1 MKAIRVEAF
10 GGPDV
15 LRLVEISDP
24 QPGPGQLL
32 VQVEAAGVNFIDVYQ
47 RTGLYPNPLPFT
59 LGLEGAGVVEGVGP
73 GVAGF
78 RVGDRVA
85 WANVPGGY
93 AELGLVPAESAVVLP
108 AGLELQVAAALML
121 QGMTA
126 QYLCTS
132 TYPLRAGDTCLV
144 HAAAG
149 GVGLLLVQLA
159 KKRGARVIG
168 TVSTEEKARLAREA
182 GADDVVQYTRE
193 DFLEAVRRLTQGR
206 GVQVVY
212 DSVGKTTA
220 EKSLDCL
227 APRGMMVFYGN
238 ASGPA
243 PPVDPL
249 ALSRKGS
256 LFLTRPTLG
265 HYVADRA
272 SLEARAS
279 EVLEDAAA
287 GRLKVRIDRTY
298 PLAQAGEAHRV
309 LEARQT
315 SGKVLLL
322 PRGKGRS

>member
-1 MKAIRVEAF
+1 MKAIRIEAF
-10 GGPDV
+10 GGPEV
-15 LRLVEISDP
+15 LRLVEISDL
-24 QPGPGQLL
+24 QPARGQLL
-32 VQVEAAGVNFIDVYQ
+32 VRVEAAGVNYIDVYQ

-59 LGLEGAGVVEGVGP
+59 LGLEGAGVVLEVGSA
-73 GVAGF
+73 VAGF
-78 RVGDRVA
+78 EVGDRVA

-93 AELGLVPAESAVVLP
+93 AELALVPAESAVLIP
-108 AGLELQVAAALML
+108 AGLELQAAAALML

-149 GVGLLLVQLA
+149 GVGLLLVQMA

-193 DFLEAVRRLTQGR
+193 DFLDAVRRLTQGR

-227 APRGMMVFYGN
+227 APRGMMVFFGN

-249 ALSRKGS
+249 TLSRKGS

-265 HYVADRA
+265 HYIADRA
-272 SLEARAS
+272 SLEARAG
-279 EVLEDAAA
+279 EVLADAAA
-287 GRLKVRIDRTY
+287 GRLKVRIDRSY

-315 SGKVLLL
+315 SGKILLV
-322 PRGKGRS
+322 PGAA

>member
-1 MKAIRVEAF
+1 MKAIRIEAF
-10 GGPDV
+10 GGPEV
-15 LRLVEISDP
+15 LRPVEISDP

-32 VQVEAAGVNFIDVYQ
+32 VRVEAAGLNYIDVYQ

-59 LGLEGAGVVEGVGP
+59 PGLEGAGVVVSVGSGVTPFAP
-73 GVAGF
+73 GA
-78 RVGDRVA
+78 RVA
-85 WANVPGGY
+85 WANVPGAY
-93 AELGLVPAESAVVLP
+93 AELALVPAESAVAIP
-108 AGLELQVAAALML
+108 DGLEVPVAAALML

-132 TYPLRAGDTCLV
+132 TYPLRAGETCLV

-149 GVGLLLVQLA
+149 GVGLLLVQMA
-159 KKRGARVIG
+159 KQRGARVIG

-182 GADDVVQYTRE
+182 GADDVVLYTRE

-212 DSVGKTTA
+212 DSVGRTTA
-220 EKSLDCL
+220 ERSLDCL
-227 APRGMMVFYGN
+227 APRGMMVFFGN

-243 PPVDPL
+243 PPIDPL
-249 ALSRKGS
+249 TLSRKGS
-256 LFLTRPTLG
+256 LFVTRPTLG
-265 HYVADRA
+265 HYVPDRA
-272 SLEARAS
+272 SLEARAG
-279 EVLEDAAA
+279 EVLDAAA
-287 GRLKVRIDRTY
+287 SGRLKVRIDRRL

-322 PRGKGRS
+322 PRVN

>member
-10 GGPDV
+10 GGPEV
-15 LRLVEISDP
+15 LRLFEISDP
-24 QPGPGQLL
+24 QPGAGQLL
-32 VQVEAAGVNFIDVYQ
+32 VRVEAAGVNYIDVYQ

-59 LGLEGAGVVEGVGP
+59 LGLEGAGVVEGVGS
-73 GVAGF
+73 GVKGF
-78 RVGDRVA
+78 RPGDRVA
-85 WANVPGGY
+85 WASVPGGY
-93 AELGLVPAESAVVLP
+93 AELALVPAESAVIVP
-108 AGLELQVAAALML
+108 AGLELQAAAALML

-132 TYPLRAGDTCLV
+132 TYPLRAGETCLV

-149 GVGLLLVQLA
+149 GVGLLLVQMA
-159 KKRGARVIG
+159 KRRGARVIG

-212 DSVGKTTA
+212 DSVGKSTA

-227 APRGMMVFYGN
+227 APRGMMVFFGN

-249 ALSRKGS
+249 TLSRKGS

-265 HYVADRA
+265 HYIADRA
-272 SLEARAS
+272 SLEARAG
-279 EVLEDAAA
+279 EVLGEAAS
-287 GRLKVRIDRTY
+287 GRLRVRIDRRY

-315 SGKVLLL
+315 SGKILLL
-322 PRGKGRS
+322 TGDAA